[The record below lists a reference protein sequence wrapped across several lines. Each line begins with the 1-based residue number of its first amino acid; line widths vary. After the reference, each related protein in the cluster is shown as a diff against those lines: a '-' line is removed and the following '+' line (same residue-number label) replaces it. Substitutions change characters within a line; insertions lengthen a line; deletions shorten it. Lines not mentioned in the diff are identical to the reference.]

1 MERFRKYAA
10 AFMLVVFITSSV
22 GSWSHQAKAQI
33 PGLSDI
39 IAGAVKGIGEGILG
53 TAVDVGKLAL
63 ILEEVTGMKKKME
76 EKTEGL
82 VSFAEDMRN
91 SFYVLNSLRII
102 DCYTRDVSQFVSNVV
117 TGRFYNFRSAVYA
130 AQSVVR
136 EVKYLADCITD
147 LRSLLS
153 KNHGT
158 EGESTSKQTVIMT
171 VHEKLLGSY
180 KEFQD
185 LKAALI
191 QEDANLAQEAF
202 RKAVFYRNVLGHTE
216 ALKQWETMNGPKYGF

>member
-1 MERFRKYAA
+1 MERFRRYVA
-10 AFMLVVFITSSV
+10 AFMLVVFVTSSV

-39 IAGAVKGIGEGILG
+39 IAGAVKGIGEGIFG
-53 TAVDVGKLAL
+53 TAMDVGKLAL

-82 VSFAEDMRN
+82 VSFAEKMRN

-102 DCYTRDVSQFVSNVV
+102 DSYTRDVSQFVSNVV
-117 TGRFYNFRSAVYA
+117 TGKFYNFRSAVYA
-130 AQSVVR
+130 AQAVVN

-153 KNHGT
+153 QNHGT
-158 EGESTSKQTVIMT
+158 EGESTSKQTVIMS
-171 VHEKLLGSY
+171 VHQRVRDSY

-202 RKAVFYRNVLGHTE
+202 RKAVFYRNVLGNTE